1 MIICSQLF
9 IFSQFLSH
17 LFASHL
23 LNLIV
28 LFSFYFSIENFECL
42 EDLVRAVVREFPL
55 VKPNVGKQCSIVDI
69 SHYITAVYYSI
80 VISSMSVLLKKHCN
94 MRYSSII
101 KGSLFDLHLQT
112 CGPSCLKTAKG

>member
-1 MIICSQLF
+1 
-9 IFSQFLSH
+9 LSH

-23 LNLIV
+23 LNLNV

-55 VKPNVGKQCSIVDI
+55 VKRNVGKQCTNVEI

-80 VISSMSVLLKKHCN
+80 IISSMSVLLEKHCN
-94 MRYSSII
+94 M
-101 KGSLFDLHLQT
+101 K
-112 CGPSCLKTAKG
+112 